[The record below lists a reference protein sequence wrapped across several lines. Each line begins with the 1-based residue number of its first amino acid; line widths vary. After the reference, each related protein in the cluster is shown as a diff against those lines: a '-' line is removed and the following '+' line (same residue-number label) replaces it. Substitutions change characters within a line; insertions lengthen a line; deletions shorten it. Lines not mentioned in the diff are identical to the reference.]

1 MFKPVQSRRSGAA
14 PFAPAFAFAV
24 AAVLML
30 SGCYST
36 GGKSPLPDGQAAYA
50 TIPERV
56 DSTETSEKLHAGDR
70 ISIKVFGEPE
80 LSSDNYRVDSTGY
93 LQIPLIG
100 EMIAG
105 GQTTRE
111 LGAEITR
118 RLAAKYI
125 RDPQVAVA
133 IIDRPR
139 STFTVEGSVS
149 SPGVFEATPET
160 TLLTALAQAKSPTN
174 TALLSE
180 VMVFRTINGR
190 RAGARFN
197 LNDIRKGRAGD
208 PQILSGDTVV
218 VGNSALKSTWRDF
231 LAAAPLFNV
240 FTFF

>member
-1 MFKPVQSRRSGAA
+1 MFEPVQSRRFGAA
-14 PFAPAFAFAV
+14 PFAAALAVFAV
-24 AAVLML
+24 LAL
-30 SGCYST
+30 SGCYGS
-36 GGKSPLPDGQAAYA
+36 GGKSPLPAGQAAYA
-50 TIPERV
+50 TIPER
-56 DSTETSEKLHAGDR
+56 SEGTETGEKLHAGDR
-70 ISIKVFGEPE
+70 LSIKVFGEPE

-105 GQTTRE
+105 GQTSRE
-111 LGAEITR
+111 LSAEITR
-118 RLAAKYI
+118 RLGAKYI

-139 STFTVEGSVS
+139 STFTVEGSVA
-149 SPGVFEATPET
+149 SPGVFEANPET

-174 TALLSE
+174 TAKLSE
-180 VMVFRTINGR
+180 VMVFRMINGR

-197 LNDIRKGRAGD
+197 LNDIRMGRSGD
-208 PQILSGDTVV
+208 PQVLAGDTVV
-218 VGNSALKSTWRDF
+218 VGSSALKSSWRDF